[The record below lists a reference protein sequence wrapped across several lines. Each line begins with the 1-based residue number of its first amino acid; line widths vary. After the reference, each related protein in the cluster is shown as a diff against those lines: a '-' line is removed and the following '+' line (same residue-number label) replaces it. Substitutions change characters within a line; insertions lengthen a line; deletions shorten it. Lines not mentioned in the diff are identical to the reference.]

1 MTFSQA
7 YDAAPTEVQDALAF
21 FFKLLNAP
29 QVRAILA
36 KQDAVQPTFILPEQ
50 TRPGNYDY
58 LRECVARQIWEPTT
72 RADLVDRIA
81 KAIAAGWISVPEW
94 RRAREEARR
103 AVDCYRATDGR
114 SGAQF
119 MWKPLGAW
127 CKEIYAAHG
136 QQWAPTRPGREPDPR
151 ANQQAEGTAKN

>member
-7 YDAAPTEVQDALAF
+7 YYAAPTEVQDALAF
-21 FFKLLNAP
+21 FFKLLDAP

-50 TRPGNYDY
+50 TRPGDY
-58 LRECVARQIWEPTT
+58 AQLRAMIARQIWEPTT
-72 RADLVDRIA
+72 RADLVDRIS
-81 KAIAAGWISVPEW
+81 KAIAAGWISESEW

-114 SGAQF
+114 SGSQF

-136 QQWAPTRPGREPDPR
+136 QEWTPTRAGNEPKPEVKNAR
-151 ANQQAEGTAKN
+151 AY

>member
-21 FFKLLNAP
+21 FFKLLDAP
-29 QVRAILA
+29 QVRAILSPQGRGRRRGA
-36 KQDAVQPTFILPEQ
+36 RR
-50 TRPGNYDY
+50 TRRGDRCAEAALRRPAGHRQGPG
-58 LRECVARQIWEPTT
+58 
-72 RADLVDRIA
+72 
-81 KAIAAGWISVPEW
+81 

-114 SGAQF
+114 SGSQF

-136 QQWAPTRPGREPDPR
+136 HAWTPTRAGNEPKP
-151 ANQQAEGTAKN
+151 ETKNERTN